1 MTRWQ
6 KSLTIGA
13 ACLTVLVL
21 GWVVLVG
28 SVYAMSGVI
37 SIRFHDRQSGLDV
50 YVPLPATVVEGL
62 VSGGVRVAG
71 DDLDELQAEIAEWA
85 PLVHELLEVLDD
97 APDATLVEVRDGGE
111 HVLVAKRRGSIEVTV
126 DTDDVLVE
134 VSAPVHMVRRTVQRV
149 L

>member
-6 KSLTIGA
+6 KGLTIA
-13 ACLTVLVL
+13 AASLTVLVL
-21 GWVVLVG
+21 GWAVLIG

-37 SIRFHDRQSGLDV
+37 SIRFHDRQNGLDV

-71 DDLDELQAEIAEWA
+71 DGLDEFQAEVAEWA
-85 PLVHELLEVLDD
+85 PTVRELLEVLDD
-97 APDATLVEVRDGGE
+97 APDATFVEVRDGRD
-111 HVLVAKRRGSIEVTV
+111 HVLVAKRRGAIEVTV
-126 DTDDVLVE
+126 DTDEVLVE